1 MPTEKRERQR
11 LNREAARELQ
21 EKIDRRKRLLR
32 GARTAAIVAVLVL
45 GVGLLLNLGDDS
57 GGETAATI
65 DTDPT
70 PATTVGSTTSPPET
84 TIPPDTG
91 PVESLPVGT
100 ISSPAYLDLRTL
112 PVACGGTL
120 PEPAV
125 EMSFD
130 AAGDEGLDPNAAV
143 KATIVTSCGDIV
155 LDLDVENAPE
165 TVNSFVFLARQDYF
179 DGTASH
185 RIVPGFVFQA
195 GDPTATGTGGPG
207 YRFADELPPADFT
220 YVRGAVAMANSG
232 PDTNGSQFFIV
243 FQDAGLGPDFTAF
256 GTVAEGLDVLDA
268 IEAIS
273 IAGETPLEAVSIE
286 DVIIEVG

>member
-21 EKIDRRKRLLR
+21 EKLERRKRLLR
-32 GARTAAIVAVLVL
+32 GARTAALIAILVL
-45 GVGLLLNLGDDS
+45 GVGFLLNRGSDS
-57 GGETAATI
+57 GDETATTV
-65 DTDPT
+65 DTTDPT
-70 PATTVGSTTSPPET
+70 PATTVTESTEPPPATSPPNTE
-84 TIPPDTG
+84 PLVAG
-91 PVESLPVGT
+91 AV
-100 ISSPAYLDLRTL
+100 SSPAYLNFRTL

-120 PEPAV
+120 PDPAM

-130 AAGDEGLDPNAAV
+130 APGDEGLDPGV
-143 KATIVTSCGDIV
+143 PIKATIVTSCGDIV

-195 GDPTATGTGGPG
+195 GDPTATGSGGPG
-207 YRFADELPPADFT
+207 YQFADELPASDFT
-220 YVRGAVAMANSG
+220 YIRGTLAMANSG
-232 PDTNGSQFFIV
+232 PDSNGSQFFIV
-243 FQDAGLGPDFTAF
+243 FQDAALGPNFTAW
-256 GTVAEGLDVLDA
+256 GTVTEGLDVLDA

-273 IAGETPLEAVSIE
+273 IAGETPQEAVFIE
-286 DVIIEVG
+286 DIIIEVG